1 MMTIARGSRFE
12 RPEWER
18 RFLLS
23 RFPADVVITD
33 VRQITDRYLDGT
45 TLRLRKMIGSEGS
58 VAFKLTQ
65 KRSHHAAGAFQG
77 KLTTIYLTEEEYN
90 VLAALPAHAVEK
102 TRYSVP
108 PFGIDVFTGNLAGL
122 ILAEAEF
129 RSAEEAAALMLPPF
143 LAHEITSDPRFTGG
157 ALSLTTREGL
167 IADLEEFGIVVAL
180 E

>member
-1 MMTIARGSRFE
+1 MTIARGSRFE

-77 KLTTIYLTEEEYN
+77 KFTTIYLTEEEYN
-90 VLAALPAHAVEK
+90 VLAALPV
-102 TRYSVP
+102 TPLRRR
-108 PFGIDVFTGNLAGL
+108 GIAFH
-122 ILAEAEF
+122 
-129 RSAEEAAALMLPPF
+129 P
-143 LAHEITSDPRFTGG
+143 
-157 ALSLTTREGL
+157 
-167 IADLEEFGIVVAL
+167 LESTFSQGISQG
-180 E
+180 